1 MTVKNAPAYYIRNK
15 VPPEKLNSTCHGTMT
30 PRITTLS
37 IITFSIMSLN
47 TTIKNV
53 TLSITT
59 ISLMTLNIT
68 TLDTV
73 MLGQG
78 LLKGEVSQYH

>member
-1 MTVKNAPAYYIRNK
+1 MTVKNAQAYYIRNK

-30 PRITTLS
+30 PRIMTLT

-53 TLSITT
+53 ILS
-59 ISLMTLNIT
+59 IT

-78 LLKGEVSQYH
+78 LLKGEVSLYH